1 MQLDLDEKN
10 STKSAGFG
18 IHSIGSR
25 LFLSVM
31 AAAAIGLGG
40 LGTLFYQELRA
51 AKLLQLTSETD
62 IKVRELEAEIQ
73 ASESFLKSLVAA
85 TNFLYDSG
93 SRSPLS
99 YNNLITNFFAAR
111 PRLIT
116 GFGVMQTP
124 NSLVDRQWFA
134 PYIEESRVDRG
145 IKMAQNNAFALVD
158 LWKVDKYPQLQ
169 YYKNAVE
176 AKSYFW
182 SEPYINESYPVPLMT
197 FAGPVFDRQG
207 NLIAVMNGDINIRD
221 LKQVKE
227 NSVRNLSGYY
237 VLATSQGSLLSYS
250 PDPSKASKLE
260 NISSIPALKSVWNE
274 VQAQLQQGKSQG
286 FLGSNDTQSYWVY
299 QKVPSN
305 KWVMLQA
312 VPFAQIVSPALLG
325 AIGATLLAG
334 IFLAIAVLLFV
345 RHLNRRL
352 QPILNVCNETL
363 TPANSPIESK
373 DEISSLSNSFFGM
386 VERQNALLQQLQLAH
401 DKLLQ
406 SHHFKDSFLATMS
419 HELRTPLSVILG
431 MSEGLQDKI
440 FGSINDQQ
448 LKALQTIERSGEHL
462 LELINDILDVAKI
475 ESGQIELNCSAT
487 NLADLCQ
494 ASLMFVSRQAL
505 AKGITTE
512 AKIPNGL
519 PDLFVEERRI
529 RQVLINLLN
538 NAVKFTPENGHIIL
552 EVSHL
557 PSSSGPDP
565 NSPSQEWLQIAVID
579 TGIGISPE
587 DASRLFQ
594 PFIQIDSALNRKYQG
609 TGLGLALVKK
619 IVELHGGQVHLNS
632 KVGVGSRFAIDLP
645 CVAPAN
651 NLDPGN
657 IS

>member
-1 MQLDLDEKN
+1 MQLSLAKNN

-18 IHSIGSR
+18 IRSIGSR

-134 PYIEESRVDRG
+134 PYIEESRFDRG
-145 IKMAQNNAFALVD
+145 IKIPQNNAFGLVD
-158 LWKVDKYPQLQ
+158 LWEVDKYPQLQ

-207 NLIAVMNGDINIRD
+207 SLIAVMNGDINIRD

-274 VQAQLQQGKSQG
+274 VQAQLKQGKSQG
-286 FLGSNDTQSYWVY
+286 FLGSNGTQSYWVY

-312 VPFAQIVSPALLG
+312 VPFAQIVNPALLG

-345 RHLNRRL
+345 RQLNRRL
-352 QPILNVCNETL
+352 KPILNVCNETL
-363 TPANSPIESK
+363 PPANSPIESK

-386 VERQNALLQQLQLAH
+386 VERQNALLLQLQLAH

-419 HELRTPLSVILG
+419 HELRTPLNVILG

-440 FGSINDQQ
+440 FGNVNDQQ
-448 LKALQTIERSGEHL
+448 LKALRTIERSGEHL
-462 LELINDILDVAKI
+462 MELINDILDMAKI
-475 ESGQIELNCSAT
+475 ESGQIELDCAAT

-494 ASLMFVSRQAL
+494 ASLMFVSQQAL

-512 AKIPNGL
+512 AKMPDGL

-557 PSSSGPDP
+557 PSSSDPDS
-565 NSPSQEWLQIAVID
+565 NSPAQEWLQIAVID

-594 PFIQIDSALNRKYQG
+594 PFIQIDNALNRQYQG

-645 CVAPAN
+645 CIATSAE
-651 NLDPGN
+651 
-657 IS
+657 IF